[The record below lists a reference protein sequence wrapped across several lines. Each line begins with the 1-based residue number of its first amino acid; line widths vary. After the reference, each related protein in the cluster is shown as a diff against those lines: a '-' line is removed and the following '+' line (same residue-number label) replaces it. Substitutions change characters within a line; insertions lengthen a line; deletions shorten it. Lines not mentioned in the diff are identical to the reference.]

1 MIIHSYDYFLNKE
14 SLLLENERFVYS
26 FLYKNILYLKTGDKL
41 VSVNLESVYFAT
53 GQFKNFLTTLFKDKV
68 IVFPNYKM
76 AQKIFTAD
84 LLHNTVFLEN
94 FIRLKN
100 DEINLDEYLAK
111 KLKEENYFDILNEMQ
126 KIFES
131 LSKLSQE
138 EKRCYKN
145 LLIKDVATSIL
156 SNSLIFLNV
165 PFKNFEI
172 KENGLYAKK
181 LSYSNKRTLTG
192 RITCTDKFNIQ
203 MMPKSDETRN
213 NIVSRFKGGS
223 LVNFDYS
230 SFETILSMYLTKDD
244 IFIQQYL
251 EKDIHEETAKIIFN
265 KNIVSKNERDFAKKT
280 NHSIVYGAGKN
291 TIIDSLKSFPNPE
304 SVYKNITEILKPIL
318 NSRQSLM
325 EEFKNKEYIKNYFGT
340 FVYPQKDYAIYNN
353 YIQSTAADIVA
364 KKIIE
369 IHSFLLKYN
378 SKIMTSIIDSIV
390 VDIHPDEEYLIENI
404 VEKMSKID
412 SISLK
417 ISYEKMQ
424 NLGEK

>member
-1 MIIHSYDYFLNKE
+1 MLIYSYDYLLNKE
-14 SLLLENERFVYS
+14 SLSLENERFVYS
-26 FLYKNILYLKTGDKL
+26 FLYKNILYLKTGEKL

-53 GQFKNFLTTLFKDKV
+53 GQFKSFLTTLFKGKV
-68 IVFPNYKM
+68 IIFPNYKM

-94 FIRLKN
+94 FMRLKN
-100 DEINLDEYLAK
+100 DERNLDEYLGK
-111 KLKEENYFDILNEMQ
+111 QIKEERYFDILNEMQ

-131 LSKLSQE
+131 LNKLNLE

-145 LLIKDVATSIL
+145 LLLKDIATSIL

-181 LSYSNKRTLTG
+181 ISYSNKRTLTG

-203 MMPKSDETRN
+203 MMPKNDEIRN
-213 NIVSRFKGGS
+213 NIVSRFKDGC

-230 SFETILSMYLTKDD
+230 SFETILSMHLTKDND
-244 IFIQQYL
+244 FLQKYL
-251 EKDIHEETAKIIFN
+251 EKDIHEEAAKIIFE
-265 KNIVSKNERDFAKKT
+265 KNVVSKNERDFAKKT

-291 TIIDSLKSFPNPE
+291 TIIDSLKSFPNPDKT
-304 SVYKNITEILKPIL
+304 YKNITEILKPIL

-353 YIQSTAADIVA
+353 YIQSTAADIIA

-369 IHSFLLKYN
+369 IHGFLLKYK
-378 SKIMTSIIDSIV
+378 SKITTSIIDSIV
-390 VDIHPDEEYLIENI
+390 VDIHPDEDFLIENI
-404 VEKMSKID
+404 VEKMSKIEN
-412 SISLK
+412 ISLK
-417 ISYEKMQ
+417 ISYEKLQ